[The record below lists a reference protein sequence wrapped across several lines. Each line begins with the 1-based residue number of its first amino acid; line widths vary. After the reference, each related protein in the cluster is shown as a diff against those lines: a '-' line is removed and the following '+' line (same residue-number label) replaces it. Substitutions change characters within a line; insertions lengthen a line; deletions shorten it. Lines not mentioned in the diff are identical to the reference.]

1 MHATPERTRGGLG
14 RRGILERLG
23 LHTRVIRA
31 WAMYDWANSAFM
43 TTIIL
48 VFPIYFVTVAAADLP
63 SAKADEIYAWATALA
78 MVLVALLAP
87 VLGAMADRAGIKKK
101 MLAGFMLFGVTT
113 TASLYL
119 VERGDWLLGAGLF
132 VLASI
137 GINASFVFYESLLPH
152 IADEEEIDRV
162 SSAGYALGYLGGG
175 VILAINL
182 LWITYPQRFGF
193 ADAGIATR
201 VSFASAAVWWLVFS
215 IPLFR
220 RVPEP
225 PHRADLG
232 PTRTGNP
239 VSVAAARLRDSVRD
253 LRRYPQA
260 FMLLV
265 AFVLYND
272 GIQTVIKM
280 ATLYGTSLGISK
292 SALIGA
298 VLLTQFVGVPFS
310 FAFGNLAR
318 RLGTKRSI
326 FLALVVYV
334 GITVFA
340 YRMTTAAE
348 FYVLAIA
355 VAMVMGGTQALSR
368 SLFATMIPRH
378 KSAEFFG
385 FYGVFDKFGGVLGPM
400 LFASMIRATGSSR
413 PAILATSVF
422 FLAGGA
428 VLWFVNVD
436 EGRRLAREAEEREAS
451 AAVP

>member
-1 MHATPERTRGGLG
+1 VDDPVTPRAGTRTLLG
-14 RRGILERLG
+14 RLG
-23 LHTRVIRA
+23 LHTREVRA

-63 SAKADEIYAWATALA
+63 SAKAEELYAWASALA
-78 MVLVALLAP
+78 MVMVAILAP

-113 TASLYL
+113 TASLYF
-119 VERGDWLLGAGLF
+119 VDRGDWVLGAALF

-152 IADEEEIDRV
+152 IAGEEEIDRV
-162 SSAGYALGYLGGG
+162 SSAGYALGYFGGG
-175 VILAINL
+175 TILAINL

-193 ADAGIATR
+193 PDAGVATR
-201 VSFASAAVWWLVFS
+201 VSFVSAAVWWLVFS

-225 PHRADLG
+225 PHRIDAG
-232 PTRTGNP
+232 PRPAGGPVRVAVTR
-239 VSVAAARLRDSVRD
+239 LHQSVRD
-253 LRRYPQA
+253 LRSYPQA
-260 FMLLV
+260 FLLLV
-265 AFVLYND
+265 AFILYND

-280 ATLYGTSLGISK
+280 ATLYGTALGISK

-298 VLLTQFVGVPFS
+298 VLMTQFVGVPFS
-310 FAFGNLAR
+310 FLFGSLAR

-326 FLALVVYV
+326 FIALAVYV
-334 GITVFA
+334 AITVFA

-348 FYVLAIA
+348 FFVLAFV
-355 VAMVMGGTQALSR
+355 VAMVQGGIQALSR
-368 SLFATMIPRH
+368 SLFATMIPRY

-385 FYGVFDKFGGVLGPM
+385 FYGVFDKFGGIFGPT
-400 LFASMIRATGSSR
+400 LFAMVIRITGSSR
-413 PAILATSVF
+413 PAILATVLF

-428 VLWFVNVD
+428 LLWFVDVD
-436 EGRRLAREAEEREAS
+436 KGRRAAREAEEREALAIAPS
-451 AAVP
+451 

>member
-1 MHATPERTRGGLG
+1 MKQLLA
-14 RRGILERLG
+14 RLG
-23 LHTRVIRA
+23 LHSREIRA

-63 SAKADEIYAWATALA
+63 SARAEEFFAWATAAA
-78 MVLVALLAP
+78 MVVVALLAP

-101 MLAGFMLFGVTT
+101 MLAGFMLFGVTA
-113 TASLYL
+113 TASLYF
-119 VERGDWLLGAGLF
+119 VDRGDWVLGASLF

-152 IADEEEIDRV
+152 IANEEEIDRV

-175 VILAINL
+175 LILAINL

-193 ADAGIATR
+193 ADAGVATR
-201 VSFASAAVWWLVFS
+201 VSFASAALWWLLFS

-225 PHRADLG
+225 PHRVDTG
-232 PTRTGNP
+232 PRPEGGALR
-239 VSVAAARLRDSVRD
+239 VAVARLQQSVRD
-253 LRRYPQA
+253 LRSYPQA
-260 FMLLV
+260 FLLLV

-292 SALIGA
+292 SSLIGA
-298 VLLTQFVGVPFS
+298 VLMTQFVGVPF
-310 FAFGNLAR
+310 AFLFGILAR
-318 RLGTKRSI
+318 RLGTKQSI
-326 FLALVVYV
+326 FLALGVYV
-334 GITVFA
+334 AITVFA

-348 FYVLAIA
+348 FYVLAFA
-355 VAMVMGGTQALSR
+355 VAMVQGGTQALSR
-368 SLFATMIPRH
+368 SLFATMIPRY

-400 LFASMIRATGSSR
+400 LFASVIRATGSSR

-422 FLAGGA
+422 FFVGGA
-428 VLWFVNVD
+428 LLWFVKVD
-436 EGRRLAREAEEREAS
+436 EGRRAARKAEDREAL
-451 AAVP
+451 AVP

>member
-1 MHATPERTRGGLG
+1 VKSAGDGRATPGT
-14 RRGILERLG
+14 GILARLG
-23 LHTRVIRA
+23 LHSREIRA

-48 VFPIYFVTVAAADLP
+48 IFPIYFVTVAAADLP

-78 MVLVALLAP
+78 MVVVALLAP

-113 TASLYL
+113 TASLYF
-119 VERGDWLLGAGLF
+119 VDRGDWLLGAALF

-152 IADEEEIDRV
+152 IASEEDIDRV

-175 VILAINL
+175 AILAINL

-193 ADAGIATR
+193 ADAGAATR
-201 VSFASAAVWWLVFS
+201 VSFLSAAVWWLAFS
-215 IPLFR
+215 IPLFK

-225 PHRADLG
+225 PHRVDTA
-232 PTRTGNP
+232 PVPEGNALL
-239 VSVAAARLRDSVRD
+239 VAVTRLRRSVRD
-253 LRRYPQA
+253 LRGYPQA
-260 FMLLV
+260 FLLLI

-298 VLLTQFVGVPFS
+298 VLMTQFVGVPFS
-310 FAFGNLAR
+310 FLFGSLAR

-326 FLALVVYV
+326 FLALAVYV
-334 GITVFA
+334 GITIFA
-340 YRMTTAAE
+340 YRMRTAAE
-348 FYVLAIA
+348 FYVLAVA
-355 VAMVMGGTQALSR
+355 VAMVQGGTQALSR
-368 SLFATMIPRH
+368 SLFATMIPRY

-400 LFASMIRATGSSR
+400 LFASVIRTTGSSR
-413 PAILATSVF
+413 PAILATSIF
-422 FLAGGA
+422 FAIGGA
-428 VLWFVNVD
+428 VLWFVDVD
-436 EGRRLAREAEEREAS
+436 EGRRVAREAEDREALVTP
-451 AAVP
+451 VP